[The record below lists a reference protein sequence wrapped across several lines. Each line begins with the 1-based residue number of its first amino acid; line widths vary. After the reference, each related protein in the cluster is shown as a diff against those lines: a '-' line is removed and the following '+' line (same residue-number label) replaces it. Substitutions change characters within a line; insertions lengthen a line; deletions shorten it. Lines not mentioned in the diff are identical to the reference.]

1 MKKVSKLVVVDS
13 TGQYL
18 LLHRSDHPKYGTD
31 PDLPGG
37 TVEADEDPLEAVIRE
52 TAEETEVRVD
62 GHNLMKMYE
71 GSEYSTSGTNYSLY
85 MVVLEGRPNIILSWE
100 HSAYE
105 WLDRDAFLE
114 KAKSATDT
122 YMHMVYET
130 LVRSV

>member
-13 TGQYL
+13 MGRYL
-18 LLHRSDHPKYGTD
+18 LLHRSDHPKYGID

-37 TVEADEDPLEAVIRE
+37 TVEAGEDPLEAVIRE
-52 TAEETEVRVD
+52 TAEEIEVRVD
-62 GHNLMKMYE
+62 GYKLAKMYQ
-71 GSEYSTSGTNYSLY
+71 GSEYSTNGTNYSLY
-85 MVVLEGRPNIILSWE
+85 MVVLEDRPNIVLSWE

-105 WLDRDAFLE
+105 WLDRDTFLE

-130 LVRSV
+130 LKHVT